1 MSFFQLDDTPADTEL
16 LSSSDLMTRVLSR
29 VPVENEFVKGVYN
42 KIASAYD
49 FTFGPTLHAGRL
61 EAIERLPLKPG
72 DDVLEVGVGTGINAT
87 LYPRH
92 CSITGIDFSVEM
104 LEKAGRRLAAR
115 NIDNVRLLQMDAA
128 ELDFPDES
136 FDVVY
141 APYVIS
147 VVHDPVKVA
156 KEMSR
161 VCRVG
166 GHVVVLNH
174 FLSANRW
181 FARAER
187 LISPLTVHIGF
198 KSDVDLPAFLAQSD
212 LDPISIE
219 KVNIPRIFSLV
230 TCRKDAA

>member
-1 MSFFQLDDTPADTEL
+1 MSFFQVDDTPADTEL

-161 VCRVG
+161 CAG
-166 GHVVVLNH
+166 
-174 FLSANRW
+174 SAGMSW
-181 FARAER
+181 
-187 LISPLTVHIGF
+187 S
-198 KSDVDLPAFLAQSD
+198 
-212 LDPISIE
+212 
-219 KVNIPRIFSLV
+219 
-230 TCRKDAA
+230 

>member
-1 MSFFQLDDTPADTEL
+1 MSLFQLDDPSTAEEIVV
-16 LSSSDLMTRVLSR
+16 SSDAATRLLSR
-29 VPVENEFVKGVYN
+29 VPVENEFVKRVYN
-42 KIASAYD
+42 KIAAAYD
-49 FTFGPTLHAGRL
+49 WTFGPTLHAGRL
-61 EAIERLPLKPG
+61 KALKRLPLHPG
-72 DDVLEVGVGTGINAT
+72 DDVLEIGVGTGINAA

-92 CSITGIDFSVEM
+92 CSVTGIDFSVEM
-104 LEKAGRRLAAR
+104 LEKAERRLVAR
-115 NIDNVRLLQMDAA
+115 NITNVRLLQMDAA

-136 FDVVY
+136 FDIVY

-156 KEMSR
+156 REMHR

-181 FARAER
+181 LAKAER

-198 KSDVDLPAFLAQSD
+198 KADVDLPAFLVQAN

-230 TCRKDAA
+230 TCRKVG